1 MVACAVPPDGWQQRS
16 GMMSTM
22 DDPRAVV
29 EIRVPAV
36 ELRPGDIVDTGEG
49 DWQEVLAVH
58 LTADAAPAG
67 PVRDLTESLG
77 GRYVVVELTDLSP
90 LDNDVYFANDVAMT
104 YSTDGGADP
113 AVTDVVSGED
123 GVRTYLYT
131 RYEVVT
137 VRTKAS

>member
-1 MVACAVPPDGWQQRS
+1 MPSRGDPS
-16 GMMSTM
+16 GKMADM

-49 DWQEVLAVH
+49 DWQEVLAVY
-58 LTADAAPAG
+58 TGAGQATAPA
-67 PVRDLTESLG
+67 VRTLAESLD
-77 GRYVVVELTDLSP
+77 GRYVIVELTDLSP
-90 LDNDVYFANDVAMT
+90 LDNDVYFAEDVAMT
-104 YSTDGGADP
+104 YSAEGGADP

-137 VRTKAS
+137 VRTKAG